1 MTDNSSEPTEESGD
15 PAAPRKEG
23 GSMLKLSLAAA
34 LALTVP
40 DDLDQQRFWNEWNT
54 THRSIEQ
61 VSNLDPA
68 TIRRRDT
75 ALRWIEEIGMK
86 HPRILDLGCS
96 TGWLTAQLAR
106 YGDVV
111 GIDISDAAIRSA
123 RELYPNIE
131 FHCGDFLK
139 SHLANEAFDIVVSVD
154 VMSCIADQRAF
165 IDGIRQ
171 VLRPGGYV
179 YIATPNRFVYERRD
193 DVAPQGAGQIRHW
206 NYPSEVRHLLRAG
219 FSIRRFTTLMPEGHR
234 GVLRAVNSYKINGIL
249 DRVVGHAAIMRAKER
264 LGLGQTIAVL
274 AEREPS

>member
-1 MTDNSSEPTEESGD
+1 
-15 PAAPRKEG
+15 
-23 GSMLKLSLAAA
+23 MLKLSLAAA

-54 THRSIEQ
+54 THRTIEQ
-61 VSNLDPA
+61 VSNLDAA

-86 HPRILDLGCS
+86 RPRILDLGCS
-96 TGWLTAQLAR
+96 TGWLTAELAR

-193 DVAPQGAGQIRHW
+193 DVAPQGPGQIRHW
-206 NYPSEVRHLLRAG
+206 NYPGEVRRLLRAG
-219 FSIRRFTTLMPEGHR
+219 FSIRHFTTLMPEGHR
-234 GVLRAVNSYKINGIL
+234 GVLRAVNSYKINGVL

>member
-1 MTDNSSEPTEESGD
+1 
-15 PAAPRKEG
+15 
-23 GSMLKLSLAAA
+23 MLALSFAAA
-34 LALTVP
+34 FALTTP
-40 DDLDQQRFWNEWNT
+40 EDSDQQRFWNEWNT
-54 THRSIEQ
+54 THRGIEQ
-61 VSNLDPA
+61 VSSLDPA

-75 ALRWIEEIGMK
+75 ALRWIEELGMS

-96 TGWLTAQLAR
+96 TGWLTAQLAQ

-123 RELYPNIE
+123 RELYPNID
-131 FHCGDFLK
+131 FRCGNFLK
-139 SHLANEAFDIVVSVD
+139 SNLAQETFDIVVSVD
-154 VMSCIADQRAF
+154 VMSCVADQRAF
-165 IDGIRQ
+165 IEGIRQ

-206 NYPSEVRHLLRAG
+206 NYPGEVRRLLKDG
-219 FSIRRFTTLMPEGHR
+219 FHIRHFTTILPEGHR

-249 DRVVGHAAIMRAKER
+249 QRIVGHTAVTRVKER

-274 AEREPS
+274 AQRATDAVASSTSNRS